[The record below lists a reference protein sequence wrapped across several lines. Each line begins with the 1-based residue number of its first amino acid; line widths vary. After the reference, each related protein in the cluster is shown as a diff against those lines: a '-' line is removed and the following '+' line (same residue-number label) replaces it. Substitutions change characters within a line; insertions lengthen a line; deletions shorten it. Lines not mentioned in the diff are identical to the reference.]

1 MTTLEL
7 AKLICE
13 SGCEV
18 TIRPSEEYKAV
29 WITARNKDKVFK
41 LGCSMENVFSD
52 PEDIL
57 DHTIKVSIYQV
68 KDVIQ

>member
-18 TIRPSEEYKAV
+18 TISASEVCNAV
-29 WITARNKDKVFK
+29 WITARNEDKVFK
-41 LGCSMENVFSD
+41 YACAIEHAFSD
-52 PEDIL
+52 PQDIL